1 MIACMKFVWK
11 FKVQIHHLGAD
22 LLRMLS
28 VGLQSSSHLHTV
40 FSSSMLSILRDK
52 SVRLARNLRAT
63 SARVARDSRATSARV
78 ARDSRYSQ
86 TLKKS
91 KFLEYEELFVF
102 VIARAI
108 VKIQIL
114 KGKIMNFPIFDEK
127 KLRGLSIH
135 NCGRSQAPPNFS
147 KISDSRGPSE
157 NRLSQAPLFISC
169 KGKIVEFD
177 IFNTPHT
184 MI

>member
-1 MIACMKFVWK
+1 MIIHHTSSAEMIACMKFVWK
-11 FKVQIHHLGAD
+11 VKVQIHHLGAD

-28 VGLQSSSHLHTV
+28 VGLQSSSHHHTV

-91 KFLEYEELFVF
+91 KFVEYEELFVF

-108 VKIQIL
+108 VKI
-114 KGKIMNFPIFDEK
+114 
-127 KLRGLSIH
+127 
-135 NCGRSQAPPNFS
+135 
-147 KISDSRGPSE
+147 
-157 NRLSQAPLFISC
+157 
-169 KGKIVEFD
+169 
-177 IFNTPHT
+177 
-184 MI
+184 

>member
-1 MIACMKFVWK
+1 MIIHHTSSAEMIACMKFVWK

-28 VGLQSSSHLHTV
+28 VGLQSSSHHHTV

-52 SVRLARNLRAT
+52 SVRLARNL
-63 SARVARDSRATSARV
+63 RATSARV

-127 KLRGLSIH
+127 KIARPLDSQLRPKSG
-135 NCGRSQAPPNFS
+135 PP
-147 KISDSRGPSE
+147 
-157 NRLSQAPLFISC
+157 
-169 KGKIVEFD
+169 
-177 IFNTPHT
+177 
-184 MI
+184 

>member
-1 MIACMKFVWK
+1 MIIHHTSSAEMIACMKFVWK

-28 VGLQSSSHLHTV
+28 VGLQSSSHHHTV

-86 TLKKS
+86 TFKKI
-91 KFLEYEELFVF
+91 KVF
-102 VIARAI
+102 RVRGALRVCNCAR
-108 VKIQIL
+108 
-114 KGKIMNFPIFDEK
+114 D
-127 KLRGLSIH
+127 
-135 NCGRSQAPPNFS
+135 C
-147 KISDSRGPSE
+147 
-157 NRLSQAPLFISC
+157 
-169 KGKIVEFD
+169 
-177 IFNTPHT
+177 
-184 MI
+184 